1 MAFMSADAA
10 GHADKAEINITPLVD
25 VMLVLL
31 IIFLVAAPMVVRT
44 IDLPLQSG
52 PTTVDPP
59 DPMFLQLRVDAAGEL
74 ILEGRTLSLAA
85 LDRVLQM
92 ESSRAELP
100 ILQIE
105 VALDADY
112 ARMTE
117 VLALARNHGLNRLE
131 LRTP

>member
-1 MAFMSADAA
+1 MAFMSADPA
-10 GHADKAEINITPLVD
+10 GRADKAEINITPLVD

-44 IDLPLQSG
+44 IELPLQSG
-52 PTTVDPP
+52 PTPVDPV
-59 DPMFLQLRVDAAGEL
+59 DPTLLQLRVDAAGEL
-74 ILEGRTLSLAA
+74 MFEGRALSLAA

-92 ESSRAELP
+92 ESSRAERP